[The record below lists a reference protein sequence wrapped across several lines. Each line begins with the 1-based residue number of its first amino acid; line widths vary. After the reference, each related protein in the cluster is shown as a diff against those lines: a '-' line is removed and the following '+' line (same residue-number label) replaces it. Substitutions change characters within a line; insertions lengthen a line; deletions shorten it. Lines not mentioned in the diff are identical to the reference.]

1 MTNEINGFRVGNYT
15 LDADRYY
22 SRENHLW
29 VRPTEPSER
38 ATRARVGFDPLGSET
53 SGDIVAVSFE
63 PVGSKLT
70 RGEPFGQLEAAKFVG
85 PLIAPISG
93 TIASHNA
100 DVLSNPQLIN
110 VQPLDSWLVEFD
122 SMSMNAELAT
132 LLHGREAVEQWFS
145 SELHR
150 FLSKGMIA
158 E

>member
-1 MTNEINGFRVGNYT
+1 MTIETDLFRVGDYE

-22 SRENHLW
+22 CRESHLW
-29 VRPTEPSER
+29 VRPSQGSGP

-70 RGEPFGQLEAAKFVG
+70 RGEPFGQIEAAKFVG

-93 TIASHNA
+93 TIASHNS
-100 DVLSNPQLIN
+100 DVLASPPSIN
-110 VQPLDSWLVEFD
+110 TNPLDSWLIELDSISLAVELP
-122 SMSMNAELAT
+122 E
-132 LLHGREAVEQWFS
+132 LLHGREAIADWFRA
-145 SELHR
+145 ELER

-158 E
+158 Q